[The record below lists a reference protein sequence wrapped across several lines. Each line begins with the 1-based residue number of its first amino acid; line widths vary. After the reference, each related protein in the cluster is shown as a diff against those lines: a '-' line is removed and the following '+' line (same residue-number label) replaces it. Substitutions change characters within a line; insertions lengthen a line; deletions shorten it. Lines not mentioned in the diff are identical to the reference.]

1 LNKAGYTVWGVVHSI
16 DLAIPLIWQE
26 SPDIVLLDMNLDDAV
41 VGSTLGERLAMENIP
56 FIYLSSDFQ
65 DYGPGRELMALA
77 QAILTKPLR
86 ETELILTMELI
97 LRRQQQETG
106 AVPYKVRQLD
116 NSFSAIIDG
125 STDRIGN
132 CGKLQVLQAFMPF
145 DCLNI
150 RVMMLLA
157 LIRSA

>member
-1 LNKAGYTVWGVVHSI
+1 
-16 DLAIPLIWQE
+16 
-26 SPDIVLLDMNLDDAV
+26 
-41 VGSTLGERLAMENIP
+41 
-56 FIYLSSDFQ
+56 
-65 DYGPGRELMALA
+65 MALA

-106 AVPYKVRQLD
+106 AVPCKVRQLD

-150 RVMMLLA
+150 RVMMLLD